1 MLIKASGI
9 TSLTDARY
17 FAAREVDFL
26 GFNLEEN
33 TEGYLDPMY
42 MKAIREWVEGPQIV
56 GEFTAAPLSYV
67 REAAAFFGLDAVQVP
82 AALHGADLTALAGLT
97 VIAALEGGDPEIDRL
112 LQETGPHVQ
121 YFLIDIS
128 KIVEPA
134 TGALPD
140 LERWKKRCTTYPVL
154 IHADL
159 TADQWPNLLNALQ
172 PAGLNLAGGE
182 EERVGVKSFDEIEAI
197 FEAIDLMMNDER

>member
-17 FAAREVDFL
+17 FAAREADFL

-42 MKAIREWVEGPQIV
+42 MKAIREWVEGPRIV
-56 GEFTAAPLSYV
+56 GEFTHAPLSYV

-82 AALHGADLTALAGLT
+82 AALHGADLSALAGLT
-97 VIAALEGGDPEIDRL
+97 VIAALEGGDPDIDRL
-112 LQETGPHVQ
+112 LQETAPYVQ

-128 KIVEPA
+128 KIVELA

-140 LERWKKRCTTYPVL
+140 MERWKERCAAYPVL

-159 TADQWPNLLNALQ
+159 SADQWPGLLDVLR

-197 FEAIDLMMNDER
+197 FEALDLIRNEG